1 MSSFE
6 HLLQGFLIVLTPTN
20 SMVCLL
26 GVLLGTV
33 VGVLPGL
40 GPMAAMS
47 IMLPISIHYGPLAG
61 LILLSGVWY
70 GAQYGGS
77 TTSILVNIP
86 GEAASVVTCLDGYQ
100 MARKGRAGAALAV
113 AAVGSFI
120 AGSIGI
126 ILLQLFGP
134 LIATAALS
142 FGPPEFL
149 AVMLFAFVT
158 MATLSG
164 DSPLKGAMMVGFG
177 ALVSTI
183 GIDRIAGIPRFTM
196 GIPSL
201 MYGIDL
207 IPVAIGLFGIAEVV
221 RIALQRYTPPPLRP
235 VRFRELY
242 PNREEVR
249 RSTMPILRGSFIGA
263 FFGMLPGS
271 SAALASFTSYSI
283 EKSMSP
289 NKKEFGKGAI
299 EGVAAPESANNSAVI
314 IALVPLL
321 CLGIPFSPVSALL
334 LAGLQ
339 MHNVTPGPLLLQT
352 TPEIFWGLIAA
363 MYIGNVLLLVLN
375 LPLVGLF
382 ARVATMKPHFLMPA
396 VGIFCLIGC
405 YAIRNAV
412 FDIFVMIAAGILGV
426 VLNRMHISV
435 VPILLGMVLGSLLED
450 NLRVTIQ
457 WLNGDFSLVWSRPIA
472 LAILMLIP
480 LYLVLVHFAQRR
492 VFRNDAVG

>member
-1 MSSFE
+1 VAMPAAGVM
-6 HLLQGFLIVLTPTN
+6 QGVSPAT
-20 SMVCLL
+20 
-26 GVLLGTV
+26 VLLFVSDVAVIPQPDLPTSVKYPLQRLIAAAGDYFTSTV
-33 VGVLPGL
+33 AFMV
-40 GPMAAMS
+40 
-47 IMLPISIHYGPLAG
+47 
-61 LILLSGVWY
+61 
-70 GAQYGGS
+70 
-77 TTSILVNIP
+77 
-86 GEAASVVTCLDGYQ
+86 
-100 MARKGRAGAALAV
+100 ALAV
-113 AAVGSFI
+113 D
-120 AGSIGI
+120 
-126 ILLQLFGP
+126 
-134 LIATAALS
+134 
-142 FGPPEFL
+142 E
-149 AVMLFAFVT
+149 
-158 MATLSG
+158 
-164 DSPLKGAMMVGFG
+164 
-177 ALVSTI
+177 
-183 GIDRIAGIPRFTM
+183 IDRHVMAQLVTEARVSVETGVPM
-196 GIPSL
+196 
-201 MYGIDL
+201 DL
-207 IPVAIGLFGIAEVV
+207 IQRQRELYGAHTIGLFGIAELV
-221 RIALQRYTPPPLRP
+221 RIALQHYTPPPLRP
-235 VRFRELY
+235 VRLRDLY
-242 PNREEVR
+242 PSREEVR
-249 RSTMPILRGSFIGA
+249 RSTLPILRGSFIGA
-263 FFGMLPGS
+263 IFGMLPGS

-283 EKSMSP
+283 EKSVSP

-352 TPEIFWGLIAA
+352 SPEIFWGLIAA

-382 ARVATMKPHFLMPA
+382 ARVATLKPHFLMPA

-426 VLNRMHISV
+426 VLNRMRISV

-480 LYLVLVHFAQRR
+480 MYLILVHFAQRK
-492 VFRNDAVG
+492 VLKEEPVS